1 MRNRK
6 RNLNICSFLN
16 YQMDVGHQS
25 IWRKSRVEGDMDRAN
40 ECIQRRCRRQRVKVV
55 EVVANVDEGKWVD
68 NEVEG
73 GEEEK
78 RDGA

>member
-1 MRNRK
+1 MLATKVSGESPELRATWTERMNASK
-6 RNLNICSFLN
+6 E
-16 YQMDVGHQS
+16 D
-25 IWRKSRVEGDMDRAN
+25 VEGK
-40 ECIQRRCRRQRVKVV
+40 EVKVV

>member
-1 MRNRK
+1 MNASK
-6 RNLNICSFLN
+6 E
-16 YQMDVGHQS
+16 D
-25 IWRKSRVEGDMDRAN
+25 VEGK
-40 ECIQRRCRRQRVKVV
+40 EVKVV